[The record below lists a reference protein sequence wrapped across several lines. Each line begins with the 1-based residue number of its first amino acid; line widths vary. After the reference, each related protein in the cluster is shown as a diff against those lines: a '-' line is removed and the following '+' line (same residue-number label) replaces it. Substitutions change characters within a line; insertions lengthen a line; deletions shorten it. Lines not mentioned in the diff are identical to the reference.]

1 LAAFKLGRL
10 DLLEMHRAAFT
21 AAGAEHA
28 ACFVYFVAVVDF
40 P

>member
-1 LAAFKLGRL
+1 LAAFKFGRL

-21 AAGAEHA
+21 AARTEHP
-28 ACFVYFVAVVDF
+28 ACFVYFGAVVDF